1 MRVYPKG
8 CRWHVVANAVVSELH
23 KTTQPKRIEQLNT
36 ARWRQGD
43 THWVVV
49 QPRGKRKW
57 WLFEIALGAF
67 PVFIAAG
74 DDPDPLIMRAILE
87 VR

>member
-8 CRWHVVANAVVSELH
+8 CRWYVVANAVVSELH

-36 ARWRQGD
+36 AGWRQDD

-49 QPRGKRKW
+49 LPRGKRKW
-57 WLFEIALGAF
+57 WLFEIPFGERAS
-67 PVFIAAG
+67 FIAAA